1 MYVCMCKAIT
11 DKQIIDAVDNGLQNF
26 DEIQNDLGVGTNC
39 GACREY
45 AQELVSE
52 RLADQLAYPAK
63 S

>member
-1 MYVCMCKAIT
+1 MYVCLCKAIT
-11 DKQIIDAVDNGLQNF
+11 DKQIIDAVDNGMQNF
-26 DEIQNDLGVGTNC
+26 DEVQDNLGVATNC

-52 RLADQLAYPAK
+52 HLADQLSFPAN

>member
-1 MYVCMCKAIT
+1 MYVCLCKAIT
-11 DKQIIDAVDNGLQNF
+11 DKQIIEAVDTGVRDFDDLQDN
-26 DEIQNDLGVGTNC
+26 LGVATNC

-52 RLADQLAYPAK
+52 RLADQLTYSAK